1 MISYLLGANGF
12 IGSHLSKRL
21 NAVAVNHQDIP
32 DQKYKHFSSLF
43 YLASY
48 GNLNH
53 QHGVP
58 EIMKA
63 NVRDVLST
71 VEKVIDMDFHSFTYL
86 STSSVKLKRQT
97 TYSRAKRA
105 VEEILL
111 AHLEHYN
118 KPICI
123 IRPFSVTGVGEQPSH
138 LIPTLIRSC
147 MEGELIDFVEAP
159 THDFIDIEDL
169 VDGILN
175 LSGNA
180 ARGIFE
186 LGTGKCHTNKQVKE
200 IVEKVTGKK
209 ANVRIVSALR
219 DYDNEQW
226 VSTNFRSRGWGWA
239 PKKSLE
245 LSIRE
250 MVHAYEPAKKEDIRA

>member
-1 MISYLLGANGF
+1 MNYILGAAGF
-12 IGSHLSKRL
+12 IGSHLAKRIGHTP
-21 NAVAVNHQDIP
+21 VPHTEIP
-32 DQKYKHFSSLF
+32 DKNYKPFSSLF

-71 VEKVIDMDFHSFTYL
+71 LEKVIDTDFHSFTYL

-105 VEEILL
+105 IEEILL

-123 IRPFSVTGVGEQPSH
+123 IRPFSVTGVGEQKEH

-147 MEGELIDFVEAP
+147 IEGELIDFVEAP
-159 THDFIDIEDL
+159 THDFIDVEDL

-175 LSGNA
+175 LSGNQ

-186 LGTGKCHTNKQVKE
+186 LGTGKSYTNKEVRE

-209 ANVRIVSALR
+209 ANVRIVSAMR
-219 DYDNEQW
+219 DYDTDQW
-226 VSTNFRSRGWGWA
+226 VSNNFRARSWGWI
-239 PKKSLE
+239 PHKSLE
-245 LSIRE
+245 LSIAE
-250 MVHAYEPAKKEDIRA
+250 MVQAYGSSKKKNT

>member
-1 MISYLLGANGF
+1 MNYILGANGF
-12 IGSHLSKRL
+12 IGSHLAKRI
-21 NAVAVNHQDIP
+21 NAVLIKHQNIP
-32 DQKYKHFSSLF
+32 EAKYKHFSSLF

-53 QHGVP
+53 QHGVS

-86 STSSVKLKRQT
+86 STSSVKIKRQT

-105 VEEILL
+105 IEEILL

-159 THDFIDIEDL
+159 THDFIDVEDL

-175 LSGNA
+175 LSGNQ

-186 LGTGKCHTNKQVKE
+186 LGTGKSYTNRQVLE
-200 IVEKVTGKK
+200 IVERLTGKK
-209 ANVRIVSALR
+209 ANIRIVSTLR
-219 DYDNEQW
+219 DYDNDNW
-226 VSTNFRSRGWGWA
+226 VSTNYRARGWGWS

-245 LSIRE
+245 LSISE
-250 MVHAYEPAKKEDIRA
+250 MIQAYGRPQK